1 MAAQLNVSC
10 NVALR
15 NFQTKLRKAIV
26 QSFQNHL
33 APMLYQNFAQ
43 WFNKNKR
50 LLQIEEDNAPF
61 AEANHRS
68 WTLDRIPESCYVY
81 MDAPGRSLLSM
92 PQQYPLGFPEVDAST
107 A

>member
-43 WFNKNKR
+43 WFNKR

-68 WTLDRIPESCYVY
+68 WTLDRIPESCDVD
-81 MDAPGRSLLSM
+81 MDAPGSSLLSM
-92 PQQYPLGFPEVDAST
+92 PQQYPLGVPEVDTST

>member
-43 WFNKNKR
+43 WFNKR

-68 WTLDRIPESCYVY
+68 WTLDRIPESCDVD
-81 MDAPGRSLLSM
+81 MDAPGSSLLSM
-92 PQQYPLGFPEVDAST
+92 PQQYPLGFPEVDTST